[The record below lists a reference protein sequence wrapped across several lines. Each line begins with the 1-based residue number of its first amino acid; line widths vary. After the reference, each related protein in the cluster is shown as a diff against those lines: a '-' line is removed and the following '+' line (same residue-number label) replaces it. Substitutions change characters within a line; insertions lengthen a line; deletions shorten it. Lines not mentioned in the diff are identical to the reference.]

1 MSKFKGHC
9 QACLRVQAVNDKTG
23 RLSNHGY
30 RVAGY
35 GYFAGICNGSKELP
49 LEKETEVLD
58 REVKALKAESARL
71 EKLVAKGP
79 SVVKKV
85 PVERQHPDN
94 RYKTQT
100 VYMTRKEY
108 ADYHENVRGLYGSAE
123 EEFER
128 KAQIVI
134 KNTDREAKY
143 LVKFAG
149 ELEEYRN
156 EIHGRDLIDVE
167 AINAAKP
174 QYETKV
180 KYFMYK
186 TTVGSAPSLQRND
199 PERKRAAF
207 LAREFIERLYDD
219 ETVKTKRVKRDHM
232 KIQGPFKLRRQGQSE
247 WDGETYAYKI
257 TYEKLKE
264 S

>member
-23 RLSNHGY
+23 RLSLHGY

-35 GYFAGICNGSKELP
+35 GYFAGTCNGSKQLP

-58 REVKALKAESARL
+58 QEVKALKAESARL

-79 SVVKKV
+79 SVVNKV
-85 PVERQHPDN
+85 PVEVRDPVT
-94 RYKTQT
+94 RKRKT

-108 ADYHENVRGLYGSAE
+108 IDYHENTRGLYGSAE

-128 KAQIVI
+128 RAQIVI
-134 KNTDREAKY
+134 NNTDREAKY

-149 ELEEYRN
+149 DLEEYRN
-156 EIHGRDLIDVE
+156 KIHGQDLIPTVVVK
-167 AINAAKP
+167 KP
-174 QYETKV
+174 EYETKV
-180 KYFMYK
+180 KRFAYK

-199 PERKRAAF
+199 PERKRAYRA
-207 LAREFIERLYDD
+207 AAEFIRSLYDD
-219 ETVKTKRVKRDHM
+219 ETIKTKRVKRDHM
-232 KIQGPFKLRRQGQSE
+232 NIQGPFRLRSQGQNE

-257 TYEKLKE
+257 EYEKLKE

>member
-30 RVAGY
+30 QVAGY
-35 GYFAGICNGSKELP
+35 GYFVGTCNGSKQLP

-58 REVKALKAESARL
+58 QEVKALKAEAARL

-85 PVERQHPDN
+85 PVERRSERD
-94 RYKTQT
+94 RYKRET
-100 VYMTRKEY
+100 VYMTREEY
-108 ADYHENVRGLYGSAE
+108 IDYHKNSRGLYGSAE

-128 KAQIVI
+128 RAQIVI
-134 KNTDREAKY
+134 NNTDREAKY

-149 ELEEYRN
+149 DLEEYRN
-156 EIHGRDLIDVE
+156 KIHGQDLIPTVVVK
-167 AINAAKP
+167 KP
-174 QYETKV
+174 EYETKV
-180 KYFMYK
+180 KRFEYK
-186 TTVGSAPSLQRND
+186 ATEGIVPRQDQARIDAS
-199 PERKRAAF
+199 RAAGDF
-207 LAREFIERLYDD
+207 LRSLYDD
-219 ETVKTKRVKRDHM
+219 ETIKTKRVKQGHM
-232 KIQGPFKLRRQGQSE
+232 KIQGPLKLRKGGQE
-247 WDGETYAYKI
+247 WDGKTYAYKI
-257 TYEKLKE
+257 EYEKLKE